1 MAVSCQA
8 LSGGP
13 SCTLKSAG
21 YSNGCS
27 GNTPPENMTQSR
39 ANVCKHTGDAK
50 TCFVHFR
57 VETFN
62 LADFAP
68 TVQSRR
74 DRDKKDCVEFMLII
88 WFDVV
93 IFQTVMFQLLVS
105 FGVSA
110 ISWGFYISIHVSFC
124 FLYIDTH
131 VYFFMQGNIF
141 TLQNFLHEAFWTNC
155 ERITGCLV

>member
-1 MAVSCQA
+1 MVAVTSPKWGLQ
-8 LSGGP
+8 GGIAP
-13 SCTLKSAG
+13 TVGDARHD
-21 YSNGCS
+21 
-27 GNTPPENMTQSR
+27 QSR

-50 TCFVHFR
+50 TCFVDFR

-88 WFDVV
+88 CFDVV

-110 ISWGFYISIHVSFC
+110 IS
-124 FLYIDTH
+124 
-131 VYFFMQGNIF
+131 
-141 TLQNFLHEAFWTNC
+141 
-155 ERITGCLV
+155 

>member
-1 MAVSCQA
+1 
-8 LSGGP
+8 
-13 SCTLKSAG
+13 
-21 YSNGCS
+21 
-27 GNTPPENMTQSR
+27 
-39 ANVCKHTGDAK
+39 
-50 TCFVHFR
+50 
-57 VETFN
+57 
-62 LADFAP
+62 
-68 TVQSRR
+68 
-74 DRDKKDCVEFMLII
+74 MLII

-110 ISWGFYISIHVSFC
+110 ISWGFYIPIHVWFC
-124 FLYIDTH
+124 FLDIDTH